1 MIRFTNVHKWYP
13 NRSGRTH
20 ILKDINFQL
29 NKGERLGV
37 VGGNG
42 AGKSTLI
49 RLASGSERPTS
60 GSVERTFS
68 VSWPLALAAAFQYG
82 LTGLDNMRFICRV
95 YGVDPDDIVDF
106 VHDFTELGRYM
117 REPLYVYSSG
127 MMARLAFALSMA
139 IEFDCYLID
148 EVTAVGDYR
157 FQQKCH
163 VELFEKRADRA
174 MMLVSHNEHYLA
186 SHCTHGALLD
196 GGVLTV
202 CGDVEEALRVH
213 EERTSLYLAK

>member
-1 MIRFTNVHKWYP
+1 MIEFKNVDKWYP
-13 NRSGRTH
+13 SRTGRTH
-20 ILKDINFQL
+20 VLKDVNFRL
-29 NKGERLGV
+29 RSGERLGV

-49 RLASGSERPTS
+49 RLASGSERPTN
-60 GSVERTFS
+60 GSVSQTFT
-68 VSWPLALAAAFQYG
+68 VSWPLALTAAFQYG

-95 YGVDPDDIVDF
+95 YGIQPEDIIDF
-106 VHDFTELGRYM
+106 IYDFTELDRYM
-117 REPLYVYSSG
+117 REPLNVYSSG

-163 VELFEKRADRA
+163 LELFEKRADRA
-174 MMLVSHNEHYLA
+174 MMIVSHNEHYLA
-186 SHCTHGALLD
+186 THCTHGSLLEK
-196 GGVLTV
+196 GVLTV
-202 CGDVEEALRVH
+202 CESVEEALRVH
-213 EERTSLYLAK
+213 EERTSLSSS

>member
-1 MIRFTNVHKWYP
+1 VIRFTNVDKWYP
-13 NRSGRTH
+13 SRAGRTH
-20 ILKDINFQL
+20 ILKDVNFQL

-60 GSVERTFS
+60 GRVEQTFS

-95 YGVDPDDIVDF
+95 YGVDAHEIVDF
-106 VHDFTELGRYM
+106 VYDFTELDRYM
-117 REPLYVYSSG
+117 REPLNVYSSG

-148 EVTAVGDYR
+148 EVTAVGDHR

-163 VELFEKRADRA
+163 LELFEKRADRA
-174 MMLVSHNEHYLA
+174 MMIVSHSEYYLA
-186 SHCTHGALLD
+186 SHCTHGALLE
-196 GGVLTV
+196 GGILTV
-202 CGDVEEALRVH
+202 CTDVEEALRLH
-213 EERTSLYLAK
+213 EERTSL